1 MPIALDR
8 SPDAPHLH
16 VQVAAILKKRI
27 LNGTWNSGSSIPSE
41 KELCAEFDVARGTI
55 RQALASLEAEG
66 YLSREQG
73 RGTFVQWQGAL
84 ANARRSQR
92 LAFVV
97 PYVRD
102 SSVPTILVGF
112 QQVAEQANYS
122 VIFSHVNNDLQ
133 QQERVIQKLVDEDI
147 AGIALYPINS
157 EYIPIID
164 RLQQSRFPLVLIDR
178 YIRTLS
184 TDYVMTDHF
193 GGAIRGTHYLYSLGH
208 TRVGFV
214 TWLSP
219 AVSMEHRLLGYTQA
233 VIERGCAPDEA
244 MICRV
249 EGYPVVDRKPLMKY
263 LSDPNRPTALL
274 AANDQIAIAIYRAAA
289 ALGLSIPDDLSV
301 LGFDDLDVSAH
312 LDPPLSTIAQPFQH
326 IGRMAAEVL
335 LRRLNG
341 EYGSLEQLAL
351 QPSLVLRGS
360 CRALASEPSTAHPA
374 VAL

>member
-1 MPIALDR
+1 MSIMLDR

-16 VQVAAILKKRI
+16 IQVAAILKKRI
-27 LNGTWNSGSSIPSE
+27 LNGTWSSGSSIPSE

-73 RGTFVQWQGAL
+73 RGTFVQWQKSL
-84 ANARRSQR
+84 ANMRRSQR

-122 VIFSHVNNDLQ
+122 VIFSHVNNDIQ

-157 EYIPIID
+157 EYIPVVE
-164 RLQQSRFPLVLIDR
+164 RLQQAHFPLVLIDR
-178 YIRTLS
+178 YLRTLS

-233 VIERGCAPDEA
+233 VIERGYAPEES

-249 EGYPVVDRKPLMKY
+249 EGYPVVDRKPLLKY
-263 LSDPNRPTALL
+263 LSEPNRPTALL
-274 AANDQIAIAIYRAAA
+274 AANDQIAIAVYRAATS
-289 ALGLSIPDDLSV
+289 LGLSIPDDLSV

-312 LDPPLSTIAQPFQH
+312 LDPPLSTIAQPFEQ
-326 IGRMAAEVL
+326 IGRTAAELL
-335 LRRLNG
+335 LRRLSG
-341 EYGSLEQLAL
+341 EHGSPEQLAL

-360 CRALASEPSTAHPA
+360 CRMLTSEQDVAPL